1 MVRPRMAPLK
11 RALSFLRMTKGSSQL
26 LVGPAVS
33 LEREQMK
40 VRSST
45 RATSL
50 GAERAR
56 KQPGQSFSLSL
67 VKVPAWTS
75 WSQRKSYSACEPSI
89 PGMLSGWVGSAIFST
104 QRMRCLFVVG
114 GGAIAASTIA
124 VFIGRRKSFAYKSS
138 LPQRDCQPPSWSLE
152 LKASFLGVD
161 ESLSG
166 SADWAELTGHAIL
179 LDWRGDLMIRGLTR
193 LFALKLKRKC
203 RVVARFRG

>member
-75 WSQRKSYSACEPSI
+75 WLQRKSYSACEPSI
-89 PGMLSGWVGSAIFST
+89 QWMRSGWQRSAIFST
-104 QRMRCLFVVG
+104 QRMRCLLVVG
-114 GGAIAASTIA
+114 GVAIAVSTA
-124 VFIGRRKSFAYKSS
+124 TVFIGWGKFLRVQVFALAEGLST
-138 LPQRDCQPPSWSLE
+138 LR
-152 LKASFLGVD
+152 ASD
-161 ESLSG
+161 ESRVWDFEATYACGVLCQFIHFYEG
-166 SADWAELTGHAIL
+166 CCL
-179 LDWRGDLMIRGLTR
+179 L
-193 LFALKLKRKC
+193 AKL
-203 RVVARFRG
+203 G

>member
-75 WSQRKSYSACEPSI
+75 WLQRKSYSACEPSI
-89 PGMLSGWVGSAIFST
+89 QWMRSGWQRSAIFST
-104 QRMRCLFVVG
+104 QRMRCLLVVG
-114 GGAIAASTIA
+114 GAEMAASGVT
-124 VFIGRRKSFAYKSS
+124 VFIGRFS
-138 LPQRDCQPPSWSLE
+138 
-152 LKASFLGVD
+152 SFLFNKCSPLGRGCQINLWGGWFGRLSLLDRVVTSMECGKLFGSFKIVRGVD
-161 ESLSG
+161 MKQRAGMGWL
-166 SADWAELTGHAIL
+166 
-179 LDWRGDLMIRGLTR
+179 
-193 LFALKLKRKC
+193 
-203 RVVARFRG
+203 VVA